1 MLEDLKRKKKCNHM
15 EQKRNSFLDGFVLGA
30 VVAGAAVFLLGT
42 KKGREVLNIVKE
54 EGEARFGKFGSIL
67 HEYQEAMGD
76 DEEFEEAIEEGIKTV
91 KKEEKAKSPARRKLF
106 KGLSKKK

>member
-1 MLEDLKRKKKCNHM
+1 M
-15 EQKRNSFLDGFVLGA
+15 EQRRNSFLDGFVLGA

-42 KKGREVLNIVKE
+42 KKGREVLKIVKE
-54 EGEARFGKFGSIL
+54 EGEARFGKFGDVF

-76 DEEFEEAIEEGIKTV
+76 DIEEAIEEGIKTV
-91 KKEEKAKSPARRKLF
+91 KKEEKSKSSGRRKLF